1 MEDTSTKS
9 TNKGN
14 TALHYAYEYK
24 YTEIVQ
30 YLEAKGADKKK
41 RNKLGYLPWEGI
53 RKTITDYYDLAQY
66 QDE

>member
-1 MEDTSTKS
+1 MEGTSTKS

-24 YTEIVQ
+24 YTEIAQ

-41 RNKLGYLPWEGI
+41 RNKLGYLP
-53 RKTITDYYDLAQY
+53 
-66 QDE
+66 